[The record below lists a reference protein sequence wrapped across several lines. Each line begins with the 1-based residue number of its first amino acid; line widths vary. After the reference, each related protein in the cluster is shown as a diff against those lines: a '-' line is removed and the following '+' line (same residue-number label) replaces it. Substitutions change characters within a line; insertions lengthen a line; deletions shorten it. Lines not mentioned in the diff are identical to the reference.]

1 MSTPKINQVIKKYVQ
16 LRDTLTESKK
26 SQRELEKEINMKLD
40 RLSMWLKE
48 YAEGEGVTSVAT
60 DFGTAYR
67 VTKDWVRVG
76 NWDDVL
82 SYIKESG
89 NWQMLEKR
97 IGKNATKEIMEESG
111 DIPPGVEY
119 SQEIE
124 YQVRKP
130 TK

>member
-1 MSTPKINQVIKKYVQ
+1 MATPKVNQVIKKYIQ
-16 LRDTLTESKK
+16 LRSTLEEAKK
-26 SQRELEKEINMKLD
+26 AQRELEKEINMKLD
-40 RLSMWLKE
+40 RLSMWLKT

-60 DFGTAYR
+60 DFGTAYK

-82 SYIKESG
+82 AYIKESG

>member
-1 MSTPKINQVIKKYVQ
+1 MSTKVNQVIKKYIE
-16 LRDTLTESKK
+16 LRNELEASKK
-26 SQRELEKEINMKLD
+26 AQRELEKELNTKLD
-40 RLSMWLKE
+40 RLSMWLKD
-48 YAEGEGVTSVAT
+48 YAESQGLTSVAT
-60 DFGTAYR
+60 DYGTAYR

-76 NWDDVL
+76 NWNDVL
-82 SYIKESG
+82 GFIKKTG

-97 IGKNATKEIMEESG
+97 IAKNATKEIMEESG

>member
-1 MSTPKINQVIKKYVQ
+1 MTAAKVNQVIKKYIEIRTQ
-16 LRDTLTESKK
+16 LEESKK
-26 SQRELEKEINMKLD
+26 AQRELEKDLNMKLD

-48 YAEGEGVTSVAT
+48 YAESQGLTSVAT
-60 DFGTAYR
+60 DYGTAYK

-76 NWDDVL
+76 NWSDVL
-82 SYIKESG
+82 DYIKKTDS
-89 NWQMLEKR
+89 WQMLEKR
-97 IGKNATKEIMEESG
+97 IAKNATKEIMEETG
-111 DIPPGVEY
+111 TIPPGVEY